1 MDKKLAL
8 SIAVS
13 IVVMFLV
20 YLGLQDSLNRPS
32 IGRLP
37 ISSEIAISIV
47 MQEQKKNNKD
57 FNQTDLNDF
66 STRYVYLKGD
76 GNIFASDIKSNSI
89 GRYLDKT
96 EEPTITTGN
105 HFVWE
110 VKDEENNYVYYIDH
124 VSGEIILKS
133 KYT

>member
-37 ISSEIAISIV
+37 ISSETAISII
-47 MQEQKKNNKD
+47 MQEQKMNNKD

-66 STRYVYLKGD
+66 STRYIYIKGD
-76 GNIFASDIKSNSI
+76 GNIFASDINSNSI
-89 GRYLDKT
+89 GRHLDKI
-96 EEPTITTGN
+96 EKPTITGGN
-105 HFVWE
+105 YFAWE
-110 VKDEENNYVYYIDH
+110 VKDKENNYIYYVDH
-124 VSGEIILKS
+124 VSGEIVLKS
-133 KYT
+133 KYK